1 MIQSKKMRSKKRRG
15 NTTTNL
21 HSSYVRNSRKDLS
34 ITPINMLR
42 KMEKKFNL
50 LDKKLVIFY
59 PDSSDCKETTCNA
72 EDLGSTPGWGRS
84 LGGWHGHPLQYSCLK
99 NPHGQRSPVGYSAWA
114 YKGAYTAE

>member
-59 PDSSDCKETTCNA
+59 PDSSDCKESACNE
-72 EDLGSTPGWGRS
+72 EDL
-84 LGGWHGHPLQYSCLK
+84 
-99 NPHGQRSPVGYSAWA
+99 A
-114 YKGAYTAE
+114 